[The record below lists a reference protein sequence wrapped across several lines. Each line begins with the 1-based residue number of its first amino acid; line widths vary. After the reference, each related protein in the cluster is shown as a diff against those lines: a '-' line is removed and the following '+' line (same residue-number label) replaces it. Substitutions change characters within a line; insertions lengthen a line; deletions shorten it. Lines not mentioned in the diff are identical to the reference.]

1 MNKKF
6 STLLAGVLLATS
18 MGANGAVIPM
28 TITPSSVTS
37 TALTGVTAGGAAGGY
52 RIGIS
57 YLLGASATQYLAVD
71 NDGDLEL
78 TNVLPSSLT
87 GANQALWTLQNIITE
102 VGAVAP
108 KYVFVNKATGVLL
121 AMDKSKAT
129 PFGGNGAAVTDPNA
143 VNSEVGGEQMEWLS
157 AASFTEPQIPAA
169 GNAIYASIPGDSVV
183 ALATVN
189 GTDHVY
195 LAKMKTSELAQSNV
209 VKVKP
214 YVYDANSNIVLSAY
228 DLNTMLRNV
237 AGDEATAESYFKLN
251 FNPAATMLGNP
262 NLFTQDLQAVA
273 VDQYEID
280 YGTENTVVADAYAS
294 FYPLTT
300 NTGSDFKARRSAA
313 DVSYENTGSRWLA
326 LKNRDGKYLVADTA
340 FVNGTQQDA
349 NKRITFTFDGLYNA
363 KNNTRFRN
371 PNSYLYAFYYNP
383 STGTIRIQV
392 KEFYN
397 NPTTVANRNTTAF
410 NEATFYGADYANPA
424 AREGSRWYSTS
435 SQATS
440 TNPLT
445 DATYVIKAALGSTTE
460 VTLGTLTASDGSSN
474 EFAIRMGASDLYR
487 PTYIPSNA
495 YLIKVTGSSDP
506 DRVGK
511 YLINNLKGGIE
522 VMEQA
527 VRQNFQDMPAAQW
540 IVKSAGTTAGSLVTI
555 NNREFAG
562 TLPIG
567 GIPYGVKGASDQAF
581 FMSGRSHDTLQF
593 IPVAKPSDKY
603 LGYKYVANDTIDE
616 SIFTFNYLH
625 DLAMNKPINTQN
637 DVDSVVWVD
646 KDGNAVKFVLEAVI
660 DDAYG
665 TNGGLTNVS
674 DLVRRV
680 YRIKVNDATKLQN
693 DKRYLCY
700 DATQKKYLVSER
712 PAEDADVFFLKEN
725 NEVENGDCYYALV
738 KANIDY
744 VVAVTGNGQA
754 AATAY
759 VDTHNGGLMVLDGAT
774 DGLFI
779 AEKGK
784 YFNPSTGMKDKEG
797 LVVKVF
803 TGVNAYQDAQ
813 EYMWNINRNIYG
825 SVEEYPYQ
833 GAIAA
838 SVPSAGYA
846 IQLYSNN
853 DDYASYKVSVDNNTL
868 DLVNGVLNNDAAREV
883 VTSAFAVER
892 DADPLYRRFNV
903 AAIGENADDT
913 PNVLKFYRINSTVNE
928 YLYEDGQSKYSTG
941 KEFNFLGIEGKGDNK
956 KAAMYVD
963 TAYVNRET
971 KMPQYLLVLDPQ
983 VHIGDTVWCGENHTN
998 LADSLSCIHTKVTP
1012 TYVEGRYLV
1021 NLQDSIDL
1029 NQGAQKAKY
1038 QWNSQYTRLGFV
1050 EARHIGDTL
1059 VIKNSRYTGNNEPI
1073 EIGKAATWAGKD
1085 SIFLGDNKHKN
1096 VVFSFRLMKSGSND
1110 FLIESETEK
1119 DGNYCKNVD
1128 LTGAKL
1134 APMKG
1139 GWVKIQNGVPVI
1151 ANVTYNEAGRE
1162 AEIFNVETT
1171 DEVPTANE
1179 TIAAG
1184 DGVTVQTV
1192 PGAVIVKNAAG
1203 KSVKVSNI
1211 LGQPLA
1217 ETVLSSDYAT
1227 IPLPAGIVVVAV
1239 EDAAAVKTIVK

>member
-18 MGANGAVIPM
+18 MGAHGAVIPM
-28 TITPSSVTS
+28 AITPSSVAS
-37 TALTGVTAGGAAGGY
+37 TALTGVTAGGAAAGY
-52 RIGIS
+52 RVGIS
-57 YLLGASATQYLAVD
+57 YLLGASATQYLTVD
-71 NDGDLEL
+71 NGGNLKL
-78 TNVLPSSLT
+78 TAALPSSLT

-129 PFGGNGAAVTDPNA
+129 QFAGNGATVTNPA
-143 VNSEVGGEQMEWLS
+143 LVNSQLGGEQTEWLS
-157 AASFTEPQIPAA
+157 AGSFKEPQLPAA

-189 GTDHVY
+189 GTDNVY
-195 LAKMKTSELAQSNV
+195 LAKMKTYELTETNV
-209 VKVKP
+209 VKIQP
-214 YVYDANSNIVLSAY
+214 YVYNANTNIVLSAH

-237 AGDEATAESYFKLN
+237 AGDQATADSYFKLN
-251 FNPAATMLGNP
+251 FNPAATMLGQS

-273 VDQYEID
+273 VDQYEIE
-280 YGTENTVVADAYAS
+280 YGTENGVVADTYAS

-300 NTGSDFKARRSAA
+300 DVTGTNFTNRRNAPANSYNNTDA
-313 DVSYENTGSRWLA
+313 RWLT
-326 LKNRDGKYLVADTA
+326 LKNRDGQYLVADTA

-349 NKRITFTFDGLYNA
+349 NKRITFAFDGLYNA

-383 STGTIRIQV
+383 STGTIRMQV

-397 NPTTVANRNTTAF
+397 DPVPVASRNTTAF
-410 NEATFYGADYANPA
+410 DEAVFYGADYANPA
-424 AREGSRWYSTS
+424 AQEGSRWFASSPKASSTG
-435 SQATS
+435 TS
-440 TNPLT
+440 T

-460 VTLGTLTASDGSSN
+460 VTLGTLAATDGSSN
-474 EFAIRMGASDLYR
+474 EFAIRMGSSDLYQ
-487 PTYIPSNA
+487 PISMPSNA
-495 YLIKVTGSSDP
+495 YLIKVTGSANA

-511 YLINNLKGGIE
+511 YWINNLKGGFE

-527 VRQNFQDMPAAQW
+527 IRQNFQDMPAAHW
-540 IVKSAGTTAGSLVTI
+540 IVKSAGTTAGSPVTI
-555 NNREFAG
+555 SNREFAG
-562 TLPIG
+562 VRAS
-567 GIPYGVKGASDQAF
+567 GILYGVKGASDQAF
-581 FMSGRSHDTLQF
+581 FMNGDTLQF
-593 IPVAKPSDKY
+593 IPVAKPADKY

-625 DLAMNKPINTQN
+625 DLAMNKPINTKN

-646 KDGNAVKFVLEAVI
+646 KDGNAIKFILEAVT
-660 DDAYG
+660 DDTYG

-700 DATQKKYLVSER
+700 DGTQKKYLVSER
-712 PAEDADVFFLKEN
+712 PAEAADVFFLKEN
-725 NEVENGDCYYALV
+725 NEVADAGCYYALV
-738 KANIDY
+738 KANIDH
-744 VVAVTGNGQA
+744 VVAVTGDGVA
-754 AATAY
+754 AGSLF

-774 DGLFI
+774 EGLFI
-779 AEKGK
+779 AEKGN
-784 YFNPSTGMKDKEG
+784 YLNPSTGLMDKEG

-803 TGVNAYQDAQ
+803 TGANARQNANAYCWD
-813 EYMWNINRNIYG
+813 INRNLNA
-825 SVEEYPYQ
+825 SAVEYPYS
-833 GAIAA
+833 GAVSAGVA
-838 SVPSAGYA
+838 GAGYA
-846 IQLYSNN
+846 IKLYSGNS
-853 DDYASYKVSVDNNTL
+853 DYASYKVSVDNNTL
-868 DLVNGVLNNDAAREV
+868 DLVNGILNNNAAQEV
-883 VTSAFAVER
+883 ATSAFAVNR

-903 AAIGENADDT
+903 AAIGENADDS

-928 YLYEDGQSKYSTG
+928 YLYEDGQSKYSKG
-941 KEFNFLGIEGKGDNK
+941 KEFNFLGVEGKGDSK

-963 TAYVNRET
+963 TAYVNRDT
-971 KMPQYLLVLDPQ
+971 KMPQYLLVLDPHI
-983 VHIGDTVWCGENHTN
+983 HIGDTVWCGEHHTS

-1021 NLQDSIDL
+1021 NLQDSVDL

-1038 QWNSQYTRLGFV
+1038 LWNSQYTRLGFV

-1059 VIKNSRYTGNNEPI
+1059 IIKNSRYTGNNEPI
-1073 EIGKAATWAGKD
+1073 QIGKAPTWAGKD

-1096 VVFSFRLMKSGSND
+1096 AVFSFRLMKSGSND

-1128 LTGAKL
+1128 LTAAKI

-1184 DGVTVQTV
+1184 DAVTVQTV

>member
-37 TALTGVTAGGAAGGY
+37 TPLTGVTAGGAANGY
-52 RIGIS
+52 RVGVS
-57 YLLGASATQYLAVD
+57 YLLGVSAARYLTVD
-71 NDGDLEL
+71 GNGEL
-78 TNVLPSSLT
+78 TLTTALPASLT
-87 GANQALWTLQNIITE
+87 GANQALWTLQNVITQ

-129 PFGGNGAAVTDPNA
+129 QFGGDGTAVTDPA
-143 VNSEVGGEQMEWLS
+143 KVNSEVGGEQIEWLS
-157 AASFTEPQIPAA
+157 AASFTEPQLPAA
-169 GNAIYASIPGDSVV
+169 GNAVYASIPGDSVV
-183 ALATVN
+183 ALATVQ
-189 GTDHVY
+189 GTGNVY
-195 LAKMKTSELAQSNV
+195 LAKMKTSELTEANV
-209 VKVKP
+209 VKIQP
-214 YVYDANSNIVLSAY
+214 YVYGPNSNIVLSAY

-237 AGDEATAESYFKLN
+237 AGDEATADSYFNLS
-251 FNPAATMLGNP
+251 FNPAATMSGDP
-262 NLFTQDLQAVA
+262 NLFAQDLQAVA
-273 VDQYEID
+273 VDQYEIA
-280 YGTENTVVADAYAS
+280 YGTENTVAADAYAS
-294 FYPLTT
+294 FYPLTA
-300 NTGSDFKARRSAA
+300 NTSNDFKARRSAT
-313 DVSYENTGSRWLA
+313 DISYENTDSRWLA
-326 LKNRDGKYLVADTA
+326 LKNRDGKYLVADTS

-363 KNNTRFRN
+363 KNHTRFRN

-383 STGTIRIQV
+383 STGTIRIQAR
-392 KEFYN
+392 EFYN
-397 NPTTVANRNTTAF
+397 DPVPVAGRNTTAF
-410 NEATFYGADYANPA
+410 DEATFYGAGYANPA
-424 AREGSRWYSTS
+424 AQEGSRWFS
-435 SQATS
+435 SSPKATS
-440 TNPLT
+440 TSAIT
-445 DATYVIKAALGSTTE
+445 DNTYVIKAALGSTTE
-460 VTLGTLTASDGSSN
+460 VTLGTLTATDGSSN
-474 EFAIRMGASDLYR
+474 EFAIRMGVSDLYR

-495 YLIKVTGSSDP
+495 YLIKITGSSDP
-506 DRVGK
+506 DKVGK
-511 YLINNLKGGIE
+511 YWINNLKGGFE

-527 VRQNFQDMPAAQW
+527 VRQKFQDMPAAQW

-555 NNREFAG
+555 ANREFAG
-562 TLPIG
+562 VCLT

-581 FMSGRSHDTLQF
+581 FMSGRSNDTLQF
-593 IPVAKPSDKY
+593 VPVAKPADKY

-625 DLAMNKPINTQN
+625 DLAMNKPINTKN

-646 KDGNAVKFVLEAVI
+646 KDGNAVKFILEAVL

-665 TNGGLTNVS
+665 TNGDLTNVS

-712 PAEDADVFFLKEN
+712 PAEAADVFFLKEN
-725 NEVENGDCYYALV
+725 NEVENSGCYYALV
-738 KANIDY
+738 KANIDR
-744 VVAVTGNGQA
+744 VVAVTGDGRA
-754 AATAY
+754 AATTY

-774 DGLFI
+774 DQLFI
-779 AEKGK
+779 AENGK
-784 YFNPSTGMKDKEG
+784 YFNPSTGMTDNEG

-803 TGVNAYQDAQ
+803 SGVNAYQNA
-813 EYMWNINRNIYG
+813 ENYMWNINRNIYG
-825 SVEEYPYQ
+825 SVVEYPYV
-833 GAIAA
+833 GAIG
-838 SVPSAGYA
+838 SVQGAGYA
-846 IQLYSNN
+846 IRLYSTNS
-853 DDYASYKVSVDNNTL
+853 DYASYKVSVDNNTL
-868 DLVNGVLNNDAAREV
+868 DLVNGVLNNNAAQEV
-883 VTSAFAVER
+883 ATSAFAVNR

-928 YLYEDGQSKYSTG
+928 YLYEDGQSKYSKG
-941 KEFNFLGIEGKGDNK
+941 KEFNFLGVEGKGDSK

-963 TAYVNRET
+963 TAYVNRDT
-971 KMPQYLLVLDPQ
+971 KMPQYMLVLDPQ
-983 VHIGDTVWCGENHTN
+983 VHIGDTVWCGEHHTN

-1021 NLQDSIDL
+1021 NLQDSVDL
-1029 NQGAQKAKY
+1029 NQGALKAKY

-1059 VIKNSRYTGNNEPI
+1059 VIKNSRYTGNHKPI
-1073 EIGKAATWAGKD
+1073 QIGKAATWAGKD

-1096 VVFSFRLMKSGSND
+1096 AVFSFRLMKSGSND

-1119 DGNYCKNVD
+1119 DGNHCKNAN
-1128 LTGAKL
+1128 LSSARI

-1171 DEVPTANE
+1171 DETPTENE
-1179 TIAAG
+1179 TIAVG
-1184 DGVTVQTV
+1184 DVVSVQTA

-1203 KSVKVSNI
+1203 KSVKVTNI
-1211 LGQPLA
+1211 LGQAIA
-1217 ETVLSSDYAT
+1217 ETVLTSDYAT
-1227 IPLPAGIVVVAV
+1227 LPVPAGIIVVAV
-1239 EDAAAVKTIVK
+1239 EGEEAVKAIVK

>member
-18 MGANGAVIPM
+18 MGAHGAVIPM
-28 TITPSSVTS
+28 TIAPSAITS
-37 TALTGVTAGGAAGGY
+37 NPLTGVTAGGAANGY
-52 RIGIS
+52 RVGVS
-57 YLLGASATQYLAVD
+57 YLLGVSAARYLAV
-71 NDGDLEL
+71 NENGELEM
-78 TNVLPSSLT
+78 TTTLPASLT
-87 GANQALWTLQNIITE
+87 GANRALWTLQNIITE

-121 AMDKSKAT
+121 AMDKNKAT
-129 PFGGNGAAVTDPNA
+129 QFGGDGTAVTDPVT
-143 VNSEVGGEQMEWLS
+143 VNSKVGGEQIEWLS
-157 AASFTEPQIPAA
+157 AASFTEPQLPAG

-183 ALATVN
+183 ALATVQGADN
-189 GTDHVY
+189 VY
-195 LAKMKTSELAQSNV
+195 LAKMKTSELSETNV
-209 VKVKP
+209 VKVVP
-214 YVYDANSNIVLSAY
+214 YVYEANSNIVLSAY
-228 DLNTMLRNV
+228 DLNTMLRNIE
-237 AGDEATAESYFKLN
+237 GDEATADSYFKLN
-251 FNPAATMLGNP
+251 FTPAATMLGNP

-273 VDQYEID
+273 VDQYEIQ

-300 NTGSDFKARRSAA
+300 NTGNDFKARRSAS
-313 DVSYENTGSRWLA
+313 DVSYKNTDSRWLA

-392 KEFYN
+392 REFYN
-397 NPTTVANRNTTAF
+397 NPTTGRNTTAF
-410 NEATFYGADYANPA
+410 DEATFYGTGYASPA
-424 AREGSRWYSTS
+424 EQQGSRWYSS
-435 SQATS
+435 SSKATTG
-440 TNPLT
+440 TNPAT
-445 DATYVIKAALGSTTE
+445 NATYVIKAALGGTTE

-474 EFAIRMGASDLYR
+474 EFAIRMGASDLYQ
-487 PTYIPSNA
+487 PVYMPSNA
-495 YLIKVTGSSDP
+495 YLIKITGSSDP

-511 YLINNLKGGIE
+511 YWINNLKGGFE

-540 IVKSAGTTAGSLVTI
+540 IVKSAGTAAGSPVTI
-555 NNREFAG
+555 ANREFAG
-562 TLPIG
+562 IHTA
-567 GIPYGVKGASDQAF
+567 GILYGVKGASDQAF
-581 FMSGRSHDTLQF
+581 FMNGTNEDTLQF
-593 IPVAKPSDKY
+593 IPVAKPTDKY

-625 DLAMNKPINTQN
+625 DLGMNKPINTKN

-646 KDGNAVKFVLEAVI
+646 KDGNAVKFVLEAVL

-700 DATQKKYLVSER
+700 DGKQKKYVVSER
-712 PAEDADVFFLKEN
+712 PAETADVFFLKEN
-725 NEVENGDCYYALV
+725 NEVENGDCYYALI
-738 KANIDY
+738 KANIENA
-744 VVAVTGNGQA
+744 VVVTGDGRA
-754 AATAY
+754 AATKY
-759 VDTHNGGLMVLDGAT
+759 VDTHNGGLMVT
-774 DGLFI
+774 DEAADQLFV

-784 YFNPSTGMKDKEG
+784 YLNPSTGLTDKEG

-803 TGVNAYQDAQ
+803 TGMNAHQNAWSYLLA
-813 EYMWNINRNIYG
+813 NVG
-825 SVEEYPYQ
+825 SGALVEYPYE

-838 SVPSAGYA
+838 SVPGAGYA
-846 IQLYSNN
+846 IQLYGHSS
-853 DDYASYKVSVDNNTL
+853 DYASYKVSVDNNTL
-868 DLVNGVLNNDAAREV
+868 DLVNGVLSNNASQEV
-883 VTSAFAVER
+883 ATSAFAVVR

-903 AAIGENADDT
+903 AALGENANDT

-928 YLYEDGQSKYSTG
+928 YLYEDGQSKYSKG
-941 KEFNFLGIEGKGDNK
+941 KEFNFLGVEGKGDSK

-963 TAYVNRET
+963 TAYVNRDT
-971 KMPQYLLVLDPQ
+971 KMPQYMLVLDPE

-998 LADSLSCIHTKVTP
+998 LADSLACIHTKVTP

-1050 EARHIGDTL
+1050 QARHIGDTL
-1059 VIKNSRYTGNNEPI
+1059 IIKNSRYTGNRQPI
-1073 EIGKAATWAGKD
+1073 QIGKAATWAGKD

-1119 DGNYCKNVD
+1119 DGNYCKNAD
-1128 LTGAKL
+1128 LSSARI

-1151 ANVTYNEAGRE
+1151 ANVIYNEAGRE

-1171 DEVPTANE
+1171 DEVPTENE
-1179 TIAAG
+1179 TIAVGNA
-1184 DGVTVQTV
+1184 VSVQTV

-1203 KSVKVSNI
+1203 KTVKVSNI
-1211 LGQPLA
+1211 LGQSLA
-1217 ETVLSSDYAT
+1217 EIVLTSDYAT
-1227 IPLPAGIVVVAV
+1227 IPVPAGIAVVAV
-1239 EDAAAVKTIVK
+1239 EGEEAVKAIVK